1 MQYIRAQYSDLETLV
16 ALRIKAMR
24 PSLEEVGRFDLK
36 RAKERLAESYDPFNT
51 YKIVKNNSV
60 LGFYVLL
67 NKEDYFWL
75 DHFYIDNN
83 YQGIGIGEAALNH
96 IKELIAVHS
105 KPLRLTALKQ
115 SRAND
120 FYVKQGF
127 VMLEELAWDNLYQY
141 NPQ

>member
-1 MQYIRAQYSDLETLV
+1 VR
-16 ALRIKAMR
+16 
-24 PSLEEVGRFDLK
+24 
-36 RAKERLAESYDPFNT
+36 
-51 YKIVKNNSV
+51 
-60 LGFYVLL
+60 
-67 NKEDYFWL
+67 
-75 DHFYIDNN
+75 
-83 YQGIGIGEAALNH
+83 
-96 IKELIAVHS
+96 S